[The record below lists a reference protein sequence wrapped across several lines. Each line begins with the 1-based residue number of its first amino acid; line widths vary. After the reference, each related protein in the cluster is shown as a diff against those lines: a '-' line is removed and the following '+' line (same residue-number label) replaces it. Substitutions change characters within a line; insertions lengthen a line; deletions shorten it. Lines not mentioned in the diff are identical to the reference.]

1 MKKVFFR
8 CHINLWILTSFI
20 HLQLSKI
27 ALTLELRI
35 LVFCSFPA
43 FHIFI
48 VLSLMDHSVEPQS
61 TWIYSLKLLI
71 PSQVLVNSLI
81 STRQF
86 LHH

>member
-8 CHINLWILTSFI
+8 CHTKLQILTSFV

-27 ALTLELRI
+27 ALTLELCI

-48 VLSLMDHSVEPQS
+48 VLTLMDHSVELQI

-71 PSQVLVNSLI
+71 PSHVLVNSSI

-86 LHH
+86 LRH